1 VSRYAEG
8 EFGGVGYATGL
19 AVCEPGSYPHDVDGR
34 DKPQSLL
41 GAIIREQRELAAL
54 PMRQLAKSVGISNPY
69 LSQIERG
76 LRAPSEAVLEALA
89 SALDLSAEDLY
100 RRAGF
105 VEPALAVDDEAPS
118 ALAEAIAAAP
128 ELTAAQ
134 RRAMAEIH
142 RGFVDANRVR
152 RVSGGAAPADLSPGR
167 S

>member
-1 VSRYAEG
+1 VRAFVVSTVAWVYSHE
-8 EFGGVGYATGL
+8 
-19 AVCEPGSYPHDVDGR
+19 VDQ

-76 LRAPSEAVLEALA
+76 LRAPSEAVVEALA
-89 SALDLSAEDLY
+89 ASLDLSVEELY

-105 VEPALAVDDEAPS
+105 VEAATSADEPHHS
-118 ALAEAIAAAP
+118 ELAEAIAAAP

-142 RGFVDANRVR
+142 RSFIDANRVR
-152 RVSGGAAPADLSPGR
+152 RASGNHDAD
-167 S
+167 

>member
-1 VSRYAEG
+1 MQQ
-8 EFGGVGYATGL
+8 
-19 AVCEPGSYPHDVDGR
+19 

-76 LRAPSEAVLEALA
+76 LRAPSEAVVEALA
-89 SALDLSAEDLY
+89 TSLDLSVEDLY

-105 VEPALAVDDEAPS
+105 VEPENTGGEANHSELAR
-118 ALAEAIAAAP
+118 AIAAAP

-142 RGFVDANRVR
+142 RSFVDANRVR
-152 RVSGGAAPADLSPGR
+152 RTSGNR
-167 S
+167 ETE

>member
-1 VSRYAEG
+1 
-8 EFGGVGYATGL
+8 
-19 AVCEPGSYPHDVDGR
+19 VDQ

-76 LRAPSEAVLEALA
+76 LRAPSEAVIEALA
-89 SALDLSAEDLY
+89 ESLDMSVAELY

-105 VEPALAVDDEAPS
+105 VEAETSDDDPPQSNLAA
-118 ALAEAIAAAP
+118 AIATAP

-142 RGFVDANRVR
+142 RSFVDANRVR
-152 RVSGGAAPADLSPGR
+152 RASGNHAAD
-167 S
+167 